1 MAAAERQPRDADRR
15 TRSSR
20 YHHAVLEQLLVDVD
34 QSRAGADRRPRVA
47 ARRPRPSRYH
57 HAVLEQLLVDVDQS
71 RAGADRS
78 RSRRRIRRD
87 TTQTRDVDDDAAASG
102 IARVAMSS
110 GPRDDTDRVP
120 LR

>member
-20 YHHAVLEQLLVDVD
+20 D
-34 QSRAGADRRPRVA
+34 
-47 ARRPRPSRYH
+47 H

-78 RSRRRIRRD
+78 RSSRRIRRD
-87 TTQTRDVDDDAAASG
+87 AAQTRDVDDDPAAGG

-110 GPRDDTDRVP
+110 RARDDTDRVP
-120 LR
+120 LRPAHRAPDILRRLAEDNRAWA